1 MAQGGPIPE
10 EIAMRPYSTDL
21 RERVADAVDHKE
33 GSLRQIARRFRVSLS
48 FVVRLLQRRRDADT
62 IEPKPHGGGR
72 APALGPDDRR
82 RLAALIQ
89 DQPDAT
95 LKQLQERGGFTCSL
109 KTLWHALRQ
118 QGLTRKKK
126 TLHADQRDRPDV
138 RTKRRSF
145 RRKVKKIEPERLV
158 FVDETG
164 ATTAMTP
171 TYAWAPRGERAYA
184 SAPGAWESVTLTAAL
199 GLDGVRAPLV
209 FPGST
214 NTTTFETYVEEV
226 LVPSLHEGDVVVFDN
241 LSAHQAP
248 AVAKAIEQAGA
259 SVLPLPPWSPD
270 YTPIEEMYSK
280 VKEFLRRVA
289 ARAKGD
295 LYDAIGEALR
305 RVAPEDIVGWFKE
318 AGLCAT
324 HG

>member
-1 MAQGGPIPE
+1 MAQRGPIPE

-33 GSLRQIARRFRVSLS
+33 GSLRQIARRFCVSLS
-48 FVVRLLQRRRDADT
+48 FVVRLLQRRRDAGT
-62 IEPKPHGGGR
+62 IEPKPHGGGP
-72 APALGPDDRR
+72 APALGLGDRR
-82 RLAALIQ
+82 RLAALIRE
-89 DQPDAT
+89 QPDAT

-109 KTLWHALRQ
+109 KTLWHALRE

-126 TLHADQRDRPDV
+126 TLHADERDRPDV

-145 RRKVKKIEPERLV
+145 RRKVKEIEPERLV

-199 GLDGVRAPLV
+199 ALDGVRAPLV
-209 FPGST
+209 FQGST
-214 NTTTFETYVEEV
+214 NAPTFQAYVEDV

-241 LSAHQAP
+241 LSAHLAP
-248 AVAKAIEQAGA
+248 AVAEAIEEAGA

-270 YTPIEEMYSK
+270 YTPIEDLYSK

-295 LYDAIGEALR
+295 LYDAIGEALKQ
-305 RVAPEDIVGWFKE
+305 VTPEDIVGWFKE

>member
-1 MAQGGPIPE
+1 
-10 EIAMRPYSTDL
+10 MRPYSTDL

-33 GSLRQIARRFRVSLS
+33 GSLRQIARRFRVSTS
-48 FVVRLLQRRRDADT
+48 FVVRLLQRRRDAGT
-62 IEPKPHGGGR
+62 IEPKPHGGGP
-72 APALGPDDRR
+72 APVLGPDDHR
-82 RLAALIQ
+82 RLAALIEEH
-89 DQPDAT
+89 PDAT
-95 LKQLQERGGFTCSL
+95 LEQLKQRGGFTCSP

-126 TLHADQRDRPDV
+126 TLRADERDRPDV
-138 RTKRRSF
+138 RAKRRSF
-145 RRKVKKIEPERLV
+145 RRKVKKIESERLV

-164 ATTAMTP
+164 VNTAMTP

-184 SAPGAWESVTLTAAL
+184 SVPGAWESVTLTAAVA
-199 GLDGVRAPLV
+199 LDGVRAPLV
-209 FPGST
+209 FQGST
-214 NTTTFETYVEEV
+214 NAPAFQAYVEGA
-226 LVPSLHEGDVVVFDN
+226 LVPSLHEGDVVVLDN
-241 LSAHQAP
+241 LSAHLGP
-248 AVAKAIEQAGA
+248 AVAEAIEGAGA
-259 SVLPLPPWSPD
+259 RILPLPPWSPD

-289 ARAKGD
+289 ARVKGD

-305 RVAPEDIVGWFKE
+305 QVAPEDIVGWFKE